1 MQVKELITL
10 LTKALE
16 ILELYKDKTVSKML
30 EDIQQKVSGEK
41 VSTGSLKERVED
53 GTANQS
59 ALHDLS
65 SLKKEKLIEI
75 ARSLNLKVNSKETKS
90 AIINLISNHYG
101 FVKLNEKISQR
112 NSIIGSQL
120 EEKENL

>member
-1 MQVKELITL
+1 MQVKELIPL
-10 LTKALE
+10 LRKALE
-16 ILELYKDKTVSKML
+16 ILELYKDTTVSKML

-41 VSTGSLKERVED
+41 VSTGSLKECVED
-53 GTANQS
+53 STANQS
-59 ALHDLS
+59 TLNDLS

-112 NSIIGSQL
+112 NSRIG
-120 EEKENL
+120 